1 MKPTPGSGPNVK
13 DSVVSGDLHTG
24 DVIHNHYH
32 ISQPPPAVPQRPP
45 VPNPPPVPQRPP
57 VPPRAV
63 NPSQPPRNQQQQYNQ
78 QQYQQQPQAVS
89 QNQFTNF
96 YQQHGS
102 RYLQNPSQKDVLVTY
117 LLWFFLGPLGGHRF
131 YLNQIGMGVFY
142 FLTFGGCGLLW
153 LIDIALIPD
162 LVNRANRIHVR
173 N

>member
-1 MKPTPGSGPNVK
+1 MDTTPASGPNVK

-24 DVIHNHYH
+24 NVIHNHYH
-32 ISQPPPAVPQRPP
+32 ISQPPPSVPQ
-45 VPNPPPVPQRPP
+45 PPPVPQRPP
-57 VPPRAV
+57 VPPRAT
-63 NPSQPPRNQQQQYNQ
+63 NPSQPPQY
-78 QQYQQQPQAVS
+78 QQPQAGP
-89 QNQFTNF
+89 QTPFTNF

-117 LLWFFLGPLGGHRF
+117 LLWFFLGLLGGHRF

-162 LVNRANRIHVR
+162 LVNRANRVHIR

>member
-1 MKPTPGSGPNVK
+1 MEPTPASGPNVK

-24 DVIHNHYH
+24 NVIHNHYH
-32 ISQPPPAVPQRPP
+32 MPQQPQPAPTAQPPP
-45 VPNPPPVPQRPP
+45 
-57 VPPRAV
+57 
-63 NPSQPPRNQQQQYNQ
+63 QP
-78 QQYQQQPQAVS
+78 QYQQPQVAS
-89 QNQFTNF
+89 KTPFTNF

-102 RYLQNPSQKDVLVTY
+102 RYMQNPQQKDVLITY
-117 LLWFFLGPLGGHRF
+117 ILWFLLGPLGGHRF

-162 LVNRANRIHVR
+162 LVNRANRVQIR

>member
-1 MKPTPGSGPNVK
+1 MEPTPASGPNVK

-24 DVIHNHYH
+24 NVIHNHYH
-32 ISQPPPAVPQRPP
+32 MPQQPPIAPQQPTAPP
-45 VPNPPPVPQRPP
+45 RTANPNP
-57 VPPRAV
+57 
-63 NPSQPPRNQQQQYNQ
+63 SLH
-78 QQYQQQPQAVS
+78 QQQPQYQQPQAAP
-89 QNQFTNF
+89 QTPFTNF

-102 RYLQNPSQKDVLVTY
+102 RYMQNPPHKDVLITY
-117 LLWFFLGPLGGHRF
+117 ILWFLLGPLGGHRF

-162 LVNRANRIHVR
+162 LVNRANRVHIR

>member
-1 MKPTPGSGPNVK
+1 MEPTPASGPNVK

-24 DVIHNHYH
+24 NVIHNHYH
-32 ISQPPPAVPQRPP
+32 LSQPPSAVPQP
-45 VPNPPPVPQRPP
+45 PP

-63 NPSQPPRNQQQQYNQ
+63 NPSQPPRQQQQQYNQ
-78 QQYQQQPQAVS
+78 QQYQQQSQNQQNPSAGS

-117 LLWFFLGPLGGHRF
+117 ILWFFLGPLGVHRF
-131 YLNQIGMGVFY
+131 YLNQVGMGVFY

-162 LVNRANRIHVR
+162 LVNRANRVHIR

>member
-1 MKPTPGSGPNVK
+1 MEPTPGSGPNVK

-24 DVIHNHYH
+24 NVIHNHYH
-32 ISQPPPAVPQRPP
+32 ISQPSPAVPQ
-45 VPNPPPVPQRPP
+45 PPPVPQRPP
-57 VPPRAV
+57 VPPRAA
-63 NPSQPPRNQQQQYNQ
+63 NPSQPHRQPQLQYN
-78 QQYQQQPQAVS
+78 QQQPQAVS
-89 QNQFTNF
+89 PNQFTNF
-96 YQQHGS
+96 YQQHGT

>member
-1 MKPTPGSGPNVK
+1 MEPTPGPGPNVK

-32 ISQPPPAVPQRPP
+32 ISQSPPSVPQRPP
-45 VPNPPPVPQRPP
+45 VPQPPPVPQRPP

-63 NPSQPPRNQQQQYNQ
+63 NPSQPPRQQQQQYNQ

-89 QNQFTNF
+89 PNQFTNF

-153 LIDIALIPD
+153 LIDIALIPG
-162 LVNRANRIHVR
+162 LVNRANRTYVR

>member
-1 MKPTPGSGPNVK
+1 MEPTPASGPNVK

-24 DVIHNHYH
+24 NVIHNHYH
-32 ISQPPPAVPQRPP
+32 MPQPSSAAPQQPPAPQSPP
-45 VPNPPPVPQRPP
+45 VSPAGVHPN
-57 VPPRAV
+57 
-63 NPSQPPRNQQQQYNQ
+63 
-78 QQYQQQPQAVS
+78 QQYQQQSQNQQIPSAGS

-117 LLWFFLGPLGGHRF
+117 ILWFFLGPLGGHRF
-131 YLNQIGMGVFY
+131 YLNQVGMGVFY

-162 LVNRANRIHVR
+162 LVNRANRVHIR

>member
-1 MKPTPGSGPNVK
+1 MEPTPGSGPNVK

-24 DVIHNHYH
+24 NVIHNHYH
-32 ISQPPPAVPQRPP
+32 ISQPPPSVPQRPP
-45 VPNPPPVPQRPP
+45 VPQPPP
-57 VPPRAV
+57 VPPRAA
-63 NPSQPPRNQQQQYNQ
+63 NPSHPPRQQQQQYNQ
-78 QQYQQQPQAVS
+78 QQPQAAS

-117 LLWFFLGPLGGHRF
+117 LLWFFLGPFGCHRF

-162 LVNRANRIHVR
+162 LVNRANRIYVR

>member
-1 MKPTPGSGPNVK
+1 MPQPSSAAPQ
-13 DSVVSGDLHTG
+13 
-24 DVIHNHYH
+24 
-32 ISQPPPAVPQRPP
+32 QPPAPQSPP
-45 VPNPPPVPQRPP
+45 VSPAGVHPN
-57 VPPRAV
+57 
-63 NPSQPPRNQQQQYNQ
+63 
-78 QQYQQQPQAVS
+78 QQYQQQSQNQQNPSAGS

-117 LLWFFLGPLGGHRF
+117 ILWFFLGPLGVHRF
-131 YLNQIGMGVFY
+131 YLNQVGMGVFY

-162 LVNRANRIHVR
+162 LVNRANRVHIR